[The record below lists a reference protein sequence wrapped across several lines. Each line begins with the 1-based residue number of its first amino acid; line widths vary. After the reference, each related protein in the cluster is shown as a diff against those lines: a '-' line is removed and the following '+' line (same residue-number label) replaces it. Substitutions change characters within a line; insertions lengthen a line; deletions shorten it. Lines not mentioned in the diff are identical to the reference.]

1 MGVKINISGS
11 EISGNSRVLNGIKA
25 NSKSD
30 IEVNVKK
37 SEIVENAKVMN
48 DISAENGTVR
58 VNIEDMK
65 LGKDAE
71 FMNNRNVE
79 FESRKEQSRESQ
91 VSREDGEN
99 SSINKSEV
107 YMTTSMVKK
116 KKSLFERIKDIFK
129 FIKRENEIDD
139 ELVTVI
145 REDGHKKFE
154 NKISQNGKL
163 KGVDYNVAK
172 EIASREEQQVN
183 KEIENEENSNYN
195 KYNNINISMY

>member
-129 FIKRENEIDD
+129 FIKRKNEIDD

-154 NKISQNGKL
+154 DKISQNEKL

-183 KEIENEENSNYN
+183 KEIENEE
-195 KYNNINISMY
+195 KYR